1 MHAQPRHDDT
11 TTRQQRVS
19 VRRSE
24 WVNVSQSVSGT
35 SKRVKG
41 VGEHF
46 LLGLMMDWVPAGLRK
61 KQPTTFIIDFG
72 SIRIRFGW
80 M

>member
-1 MHAQPRHDDT
+1 
-11 TTRQQRVS
+11 
-19 VRRSE
+19 
-24 WVNVSQSVSGT
+24 
-35 SKRVKG
+35 VKG